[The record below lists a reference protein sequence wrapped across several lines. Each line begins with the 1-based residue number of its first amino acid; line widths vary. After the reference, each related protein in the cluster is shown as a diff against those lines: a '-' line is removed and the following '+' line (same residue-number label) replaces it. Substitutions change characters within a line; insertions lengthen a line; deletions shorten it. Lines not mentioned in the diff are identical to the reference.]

1 MMKSAHLVKRRDA
14 PHRSRLDSP
23 RLRSILRQGEMGSG
37 TVIVTGITRN
47 DPANL
52 PLVKSNHV
60 IQALAAQGPQKPLRR
75 PILPRRARGN
85 RNREQIHAR
94 LHEPPPVAVGM
105 GAMRASQSEAA
116 FKRTF
121 SNCMRIRGHNVVG

>member
-1 MMKSAHLVKRRDA
+1 MMKSAHLGKRRDA

-23 RLRSILRQGEMGSG
+23 RLRSILRQDEMVSG

-60 IQALAAQGPQKPLRR
+60 IQALAVQGPQKPLRR

-85 RNREQIHAR
+85 RNREQIHAPNPLR
-94 LHEPPPVAVGM
+94 ELGSLWSQQVIDAKNAPMSARTGSYLHLIAG
-105 GAMRASQSEAA
+105 
-116 FKRTF
+116 
-121 SNCMRIRGHNVVG
+121 